1 MRRWVVETMIV
12 AAVGVLTA
20 YRLATTPVALG
31 DRVPDLWAYAA
42 AAVMVFVLFVRRRW
56 PVGVLALVG
65 GLYLAYH
72 IYHYPGGAT
81 AVPAW
86 VALYSVG
93 AASRQRVGLIVAAL
107 FVLLDAQGRVAVA
120 GARPF
125 DTSLDSSTVVFVAA
139 LLLGEVVRGRRTQ
152 LALLAADQSRAAEQR
167 VVEERIRIARELHDV
182 TAHTL
187 AVVSVQAGV
196 AADVLDEDP
205 AQARAALREVRRAS
219 REAMVELRA
228 AVGVLR
234 DGTPAAGPE
243 PPTPTLDRL
252 PALAE
257 STGAVVTCDGE
268 PRALPRAVET
278 TAYRIVQE
286 AVTNALRHAGA
297 ARIEVRV
304 GYRPDGLSVTVR
316 DNGRGGVPVAGN
328 GLRGMAERAGGLGG
342 WLRAGPADGGGFEVR
357 GWLPV

>member
-1 MRRWVVETMIV
+1 MRRWVVETMLV

-42 AAVMVFVLFVRRRW
+42 AAVMVFVLPARRRW
-56 PVGVLALVG
+56 PVGVLVLVG

-72 IYHYPGGAT
+72 IYHYPGGAPS
-81 AVPAW
+81 VPAW

-107 FVLLDAQGRVAVA
+107 FVLLDAQGRMAVA

-125 DTSLDSSTVVFVAA
+125 DASLDSSTVVFVAA

-205 AQARAALREVRRAS
+205 AQARTALREVRRAS

-234 DGTPAAGPE
+234 DGTSATGPE

-268 PRALPRAVET
+268 PRALPRAVEA

-297 ARIEVRV
+297 AQVEVRV